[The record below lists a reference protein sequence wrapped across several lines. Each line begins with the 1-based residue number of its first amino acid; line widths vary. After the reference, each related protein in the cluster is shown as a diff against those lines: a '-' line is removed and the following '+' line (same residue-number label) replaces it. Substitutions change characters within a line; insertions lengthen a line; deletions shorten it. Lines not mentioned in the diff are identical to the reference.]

1 MEVSERSSSVSAFQR
16 PLSLSFMR
24 LTLEAREGVI
34 DEEEEEEETGV
45 GLWAMREEEDDAAL
59 GIRGAEDVG
68 AGA

>member
-1 MEVSERSSSVSAFQR
+1 MESSERSSSVSAFQR

-24 LTLEAREGVI
+24 LTLEAREGGM
-34 DEEEEEEETGV
+34 EEEEEEETGV

-68 AGA
+68 TGG

>member
-1 MEVSERSSSVSAFQR
+1 MESSERSSSVSAFQR

-24 LTLEAREGVI
+24 LTLEGGM
-34 DEEEEEEETGV
+34 EEKEEEEETGV

-68 AGA
+68 T

>member
-1 MEVSERSSSVSAFQR
+1 MESSERSSSVSAFQR

-24 LTLEAREGVI
+24 LTLEARGGM
-34 DEEEEEEETGV
+34 EEEEEEPTGV

-68 AGA
+68 TGG